1 MSIKKG
7 EFELLKEEVFQQ
19 EPQPSRRTK
28 GPEGRLHRMRKG
40 EKAKSTGKTMI
51 SIRIDDELLSNFKE
65 LAQGKGYQ
73 SLINQ
78 ALKEWWL
85 AKGIKELVAQE
96 LQVLSDR
103 VCSKVEEKL
112 NIES

>member
-1 MSIKKG
+1 MSIKKD
-7 EFELLKEEVFQQ
+7 EIELLKEEVLQQ
-19 EPQPSRRTK
+19 KPQSSKRTK
-28 GPEGRLHRMRKG
+28 GPEERLNRMR

-51 SIRIDDELLSNFKE
+51 SIRLDDDLLSNFKE

-96 LQVLSDR
+96 LQVLSDK
-103 VCSKVEEKL
+103 VCSRVEEKL
-112 NIES
+112 NL